1 MATTE
6 KLAKAVAVSQH
17 HDAIT
22 GTEKQHVA
30 NDYHR
35 RLHQGIEEV
44 LDTLEVTNC
53 PLLNISQCPNTETD
67 FEEVQLSVYNPM
79 ARPRSIVVRLP
90 IEDIGFFEVT
100 DYYGNLLEHQLTPL
114 PDAILAIPGR
124 DSPAKF
130 DLAFVAELPAFG
142 VGFFVIKNL
151 GLEGDRRP
159 HVAVQLEPEDGVFKV
174 ETGSGIEVA
183 FSVDKSG
190 VSIVKS
196 REGNE
201 TLLSHEM
208 AFYKGYPG
216 NNIGASERASGAYIF
231 RPLEQEA
238 VVLEVTDYVFYSGPV
253 YSELQATFSDS
264 AFVVQR
270 VYNQEMNFDIEVEWL
285 VGPIGVDDGVGKE
298 IVSRF
303 RLNETLDQNG
313 VFFTDSNGRQNIERK
328 RDFRP
333 SYDLLNATIEEPV
346 SSNYYP
352 VNSAIFIQD
361 ADHQLTVVNDRP
373 QGGTSL
379 KDGEIEVMIHR
390 RLLYDDAFGVNEALN
405 EEAFGAGLVAKG
417 HHYIILGDDQAK
429 SNEKRRLLANEI
441 SSQPILVFTREIQN
455 QLEKLVSIPS
465 QVFELPPNVNLLTL
479 EPWFNA
485 SAPDGPVQYL
495 VRLEHLFEEGEHPT
509 WSQPATVSLSQ
520 MFAPTGFNIGEV
532 SFVKETTLGGN
543 QWKEDLTR
551 LDWKVKGEKLSS
563 EKPAES
569 SSEDEVTLQPLQ
581 IRTFIIEFL

>member
-1 MATTE
+1 M
-6 KLAKAVAVSQH
+6 
-17 HDAIT
+17 
-22 GTEKQHVA
+22 
-30 NDYHR
+30 
-35 RLHQGIEEV
+35 
-44 LDTLEVTNC
+44 
-53 PLLNISQCPNTETD
+53 
-67 FEEVQLSVYNPM
+67 
-79 ARPRSIVVRLP
+79 
-90 IEDIGFFEVT
+90 
-100 DYYGNLLEHQLTPL
+100 
-114 PDAILAIPGR
+114 
-124 DSPAKF
+124 
-130 DLAFVAELPAFG
+130 
-142 VGFFVIKNL
+142 
-151 GLEGDRRP
+151 
-159 HVAVQLEPEDGVFKV
+159 
-174 ETGSGIEVA
+174 
-183 FSVDKSG
+183 
-190 VSIVKS
+190 
-196 REGNE
+196 
-201 TLLSHEM
+201 
-208 AFYKGYPG
+208 
-216 NNIGASERASGAYIF
+216 
-231 RPLEQEA
+231 
-238 VVLEVTDYVFYSGPV
+238 
-253 YSELQATFSDS
+253 
-264 AFVVQR
+264 
-270 VYNQEMNFDIEVEWL
+270 
-285 VGPIGVDDGVGKE
+285 
-298 IVSRF
+298 
-303 RLNETLDQNG
+303 
-313 VFFTDSNGRQNIERK
+313 
-328 RDFRP
+328 
-333 SYDLLNATIEEPV
+333 

-361 ADHQLTVVNDRP
+361 TDHQLTVVNDRP

-465 QVFELPPNVNLLTL
+465 QVFELPPNVNLLTF

-569 SSEDEVTLQPLQ
+569 SSEGEVTLQPLQ

>member
-53 PLLNISQCPNTETD
+53 PLLNISQCPNTETV

-174 ETGSGIEVA
+174 ETGSGVEVA
-183 FSVDKSG
+183 FSVDKSS

-238 VVLEVTDYVFYSGPV
+238 VVMEVTDYVFYSGPV

-303 RLNETLDQNG
+303 RLNQTLDQNG

-455 QLEKLVSIPS
+455 QLQKLVPISS
-465 QVFELPPNVNLLTL
+465 QVFELPPNVNLLTF